1 MFCYRRTSGS
11 NTVRTCGAMRRLSYP
26 VRAGGT
32 RLSTSSGAAAA
43 QDSVLEFPGQRGG
56 HQALLLPGERK
67 RRRIPAWRTLLP
79 VEERQGSSTNRSVIH
94 KLKK

>member
-1 MFCYRRTSGS
+1 
-11 NTVRTCGAMRRLSYP
+11 MRRLSYP

-32 RLSTSSGAAAA
+32 RLSTGSRAAAA

-79 VEERQGSSTNRSVIH
+79 VEERQRSSTNRSVIH
-94 KLKK
+94 KLKKKK